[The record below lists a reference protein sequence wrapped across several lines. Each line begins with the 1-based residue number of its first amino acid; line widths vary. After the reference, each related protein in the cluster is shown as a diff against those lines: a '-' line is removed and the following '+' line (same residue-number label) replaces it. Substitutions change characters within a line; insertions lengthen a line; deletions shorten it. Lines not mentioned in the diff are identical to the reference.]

1 VNPQSSCFLL
11 SRLVLM
17 NKNTSLTICVI
28 ACLSMIASAALPA
41 HPTLLE
47 ISTRPWLYKLSKTY
61 GRQITSIRDIP
72 MQEFQKYRDMGFD
85 FIWMM
90 GVWQLGEYGVK
101 HDRNDP
107 DLVANFKR
115 LLPDYT
121 PEDAIG
127 SPYAPIGYTCNP
139 TLCPNGDSDLQWLR
153 DKLHALGLYLML
165 DFVPNHSGCDSPW
178 MDGDGINL
186 YVRAPQGT
194 SDPSK
199 YMSNGVAYGNCP
211 YSSPWTDVAQLNY
224 WNPALRAHMQEQLMH
239 VASLADGIRCDMA
252 YIDLN
257 EPFGQTWAT
266 ELSAWGWTKP
276 STEFWGDAIKAVK
289 SKYPSTLFLAEVYGD
304 YYKTLQDLGFDY
316 TYDKEYLDRLKS
328 GNMDNIRSWLS
339 DTQSR
344 MKKMCY
350 FTENHDED
358 RSLAVFGDAQRTAGS
373 AVMAMSLPGLR
384 FYFEGQELGLR
395 NKLDV
400 HLRRARDEPGND
412 MLKTFYSNFT
422 TIMKD
427 SVMRDGT
434 WSRISVSGDES
445 WKFVAWSY
453 TKSGENQAR
462 LVVVNY
468 GAERSSCRVIVPN
481 VVGSGDVPITELFSN
496 IVYQRS
502 APEMRST
509 GLNVIIDAYSAQIF
523 KYPCA

>member
-1 VNPQSSCFLL
+1 
-11 SRLVLM
+11 M
-17 NKNTSLTICVI
+17 NKSASLFIGACVI
-28 ACLSMIASAALPA
+28 ACLTMIASAGLPT
-41 HPTLLE
+41 HPMVLE
-47 ISTRPWLYKLSKTY
+47 ISTRPWLYKLSKNY
-61 GRQITSIRDIP
+61 GRQITSLRDIP
-72 MQEFQKYRDMGFD
+72 MEEFQKYRQMGFD
-85 FIWMM
+85 IIWMM
-90 GVWQLGEYGVK
+90 GVWRLGEYGVK

-107 DLVANFKR
+107 DLVATFKQ

-121 PEDAIG
+121 PDDAIG

-199 YMSNGVAYGNCP
+199 YMDNGVAYGNCP

-224 WNPALRAHMQEQLMH
+224 WNPDLRSHMTQQLLY

-266 ELSAWGWTKP
+266 ELAAWGWKKP
-276 STEFWGDAIKAVK
+276 STEFWGDAIKTVK
-289 SKYPSTLFLAEVYGD
+289 AKYPSVVFLAEVYGD
-304 YYKTLQDLGFDY
+304 YYKTLQQLGFDY

-328 GNMDNIRSWLS
+328 GNMDSIHSWLS
-339 DTQSR
+339 DTESC
-344 MKKMCY
+344 MKHMCY

-358 RSLAVFGDAQRTAGS
+358 RSLAVFGGDAQRTAGS

-384 FYFEGQELGLR
+384 FFFEGQELGLK

-400 HLRRARDEPGND
+400 HLRRARDESGD
-412 MLKTFYSNFT
+412 AMLKAFYPNFT
-422 TIMKD
+422 KIM
-427 SVMRDGT
+427 SSNVMRDGT
-434 WSRISVSGDES
+434 WARVSLSGDES

-453 TKSGENQAR
+453 TLSSEKEAR

-468 GAERSSCRVIVPN
+468 GAEKSSCQVIVPD
-481 VVGSGDVPITELFSN
+481 VVGSGNVAITELLSG
-496 IVYQRS
+496 ITYQRS

-509 GLNVIIDAYSAQIF
+509 GLTVIIDAHSAQIF
-523 KYPCA
+523 TYPRA